1 MTSTTKFE
9 DLPLAKNQW
18 PLRFDRHSFDACC
31 FNTQRCSILYD
42 RHQFGDVEYE
52 YDGTLIEKSSGP
64 PYAPNWKDDWS
75 GTYLAEKTFPSPV
88 EIRWRAL
95 DGSKH
100 EADVDLDAIFK
111 DRLVL
116 HHVAREDIPENW
128 AARPLS
134 ANILVEVNDR
144 VINVYMKVLIAT
156 KHEQIPGKPHSRGRR
171 DVILAWSH
179 TY

>member
-18 PLRFDRHSFDACC
+18 PLRFDRHSFGA
-31 FNTQRCSILYD
+31 RCYNALASSIVYD
-42 RHQFGDVEYE
+42 RHEFGKAERG
-52 YDGTLIEKSSGP
+52 YDGALITVPSGP

-75 GTYLAEKTFPSPV
+75 GGYLAGRLFPTPV
-88 EIRWRAL
+88 EVLWTAL
-95 DGSKH
+95 DGSDH
-100 EADVDLDAIFK
+100 QASIDLDAIFK

-116 HHVAREDIPENW
+116 HRVAQEDIPESW
-128 AARPLS
+128 AADPLS

-144 VINVYMKVLIAT
+144 VINVYQRTHVAT
-156 KHEQIPGKPHSRGRR
+156 KEEQIPGNRYSHHR
-171 DVILAWSH
+171 DDLMLAWSH